1 MSTLTNKIKT
11 EIDLAD
17 GFFIVES
24 RSWYNS
30 PKTFSIYKDR
40 LYSDLTSATKD
51 LLALET
57 LNDNKEI
64 IYFLQVASGR
74 PLELTDE
81 VKSNGKSDEEEIPF

>member
-1 MSTLTNKIKT
+1 MSNKIKT
-11 EIDLAD
+11 EINLDD
-17 GFFIVES
+17 GFFIIEQTK
-24 RSWYNS
+24 WAIS
-30 PKTFSIYKDR
+30 PTSFRIYKDK
-40 LYSDLTSATKD
+40 LYPDLTSATKD

-57 LNDNKEI
+57 LNDNKEV

>member
-1 MSTLTNKIKT
+1 MSEKIKT

-17 GFFIVES
+17 GFFIIEQ
-24 RSWYNS
+24 RKWYNS
-30 PKTFSIYKDR
+30 PNTFSIYKDR

-57 LNDNKEI
+57 LNDNKEV